1 MLWDTYAKNLYSTMN
16 LPMFN
21 RSCNYNGNGGYTVTE
36 VTLLI

>member
-1 MLWDTYAKNLYSTMN
+1 MLWDTYAKNLYTTMI

-21 RSCNYNGNGGYTVTE
+21 RSYSFNGNRGYTVTE